1 MLHTAQLKVNQ
12 LIGTNCLLCL
22 SLFAQLDAWWSMVVK
37 MVRMRLTG
45 PLSWGWCKWSSVTG
59 MGVLYLLMLSTCL
72 GQDTEGKASFSLH
85 VLITVLPLH
94 FVSLFCL
101 MCLIQSALISAL
113 CMTFLSQGLF
123 ESRLILGSKV
133 QDFLFFHDFMCD
145 KVLSGD
151 LECNRFYF
159 LF

>member
-1 MLHTAQLKVNQ
+1 MLPDCISLRPWVWVRHYIKATPAIYLNFFFFSIFQWVRPPDVFMLLLSMLHTAQLKVNQ

-101 MCLIQSALISAL
+101 MCLIQ
-113 CMTFLSQGLF
+113 
-123 ESRLILGSKV
+123 
-133 QDFLFFHDFMCD
+133 
-145 KVLSGD
+145 
-151 LECNRFYF
+151 YF
-159 LF
+159 SLL

>member
-1 MLHTAQLKVNQ
+1 MLPDCISLRPSVRVRHYIKATPAIYLNFFFFSIFHWVRPPDVFMLLLSMLHTAQLKVNQ

-85 VLITVLPLH
+85 DLITFLPLH

-101 MCLIQSALISAL
+101 MCLIQ
-113 CMTFLSQGLF
+113 
-123 ESRLILGSKV
+123 
-133 QDFLFFHDFMCD
+133 
-145 KVLSGD
+145 
-151 LECNRFYF
+151 
-159 LF
+159 

>member
-1 MLHTAQLKVNQ
+1 MLPDCISLRPWVRVKHYIKATPTIYLNFFFSIFQWVRPPDVFMLLLSMLHTAQLKVNQ

-85 VLITVLPLH
+85 DLITVLPLH

-101 MCLIQSALISAL
+101 MCLIQ
-113 CMTFLSQGLF
+113 
-123 ESRLILGSKV
+123 
-133 QDFLFFHDFMCD
+133 
-145 KVLSGD
+145 
-151 LECNRFYF
+151 
-159 LF
+159 